1 MTQRQSVQI
10 TYLWKGQVLDY
21 RLLPRNGRVSIGDHR
36 SVTLCTPRL
45 PGFPARFRLLRPARD
60 GVTLRLGPG
69 MSGALSL
76 RGQKRTIGDIL
87 LQPPVRRFLRDP
99 GMFREV
105 QLYPGDSATIDLD
118 LTAPGALQ
126 IVISFAE
133 QPEHIARPK
142 LLPEPFLVRTVAGT
156 SLALLALVFI
166 ARVISDRLVD
176 PSLALNEE
184 KLRKVVMP
192 ALEEAK
198 PKADA
203 RKERELAEAAQRRK
217 EKEAAM
223 SRRAK
228 EKEGRLGRE
237 DAPNRP
243 TVMPKG
249 REDLLRAKVAKTG
262 ILAALGTQRAP
273 GSGLGR
279 LFDTSSSN
287 EMEAAMNGLAG
298 ARLVA
303 GRGAGGLGNTGTGLG
318 GGGVGLGHIQGSG
331 DLDLGP
337 GRGRGRKGPGLSK
350 GREREVSVGVDGG
363 NAETE
368 GGLTRDQ
375 VTRVV
380 KEHAPAIKYCYE
392 KELQRQPSLSG
403 KIEVYWII
411 KPGGGVDRVKVAST
425 TVGSREVEGCI
436 ERQVRNW
443 TFPRSNADTI
453 VQSFPFFFKGGG
465 G

>member
-21 RLLPRNGRVSIGDHR
+21 RLLAPNARVSIGDHR
-36 SVTLCTPRL
+36 SVTFATPRL

-69 MSGALSL
+69 MTGALSL
-76 RGQKRTIGDIL
+76 RGQQRTIGDIL
-87 LQPPVRRFLRDP
+87 LQPAVRRFLRDP

-118 LTAPGALQ
+118 VKTPGELQ

-133 QPEHIARPK
+133 QPERLARPK
-142 LLPEPFLVRTVAGT
+142 LLPEPLLVRTMGVTAGV
-156 SLALLALVFI
+156 LLALVFI
-166 ARVISDRLVD
+166 ARLISDRLLE
-176 PSLALNEE
+176 PTLALNEE
-184 KLRKVVMP
+184 KIRKVLP
-192 ALEEAK
+192 QLEE
-198 PKADA
+198 PKQKAEA
-203 RKERELAEAAQRRK
+203 RKERELAEAAKKKK

-223 SRRAK
+223 SKRAR

-279 LFDTSSSN
+279 LFDTSSSA
-287 EMEAAMNGLAG
+287 EMEQAMNGLAG

-303 GRGAGGLGNTGTGLG
+303 GRGNGGLGTAGTGLG

-363 NAETE
+363 QAETE

-380 KEHAPAIKYCYE
+380 KEHANAIKYCYE
-392 KELQRQPSLSG
+392 KELQRQPTLSG

-411 KPGGGVDRVKVAST
+411 KPNGSVDRVKVVNS

-443 TFPRSNADTI
+443 SFPRSNADTI